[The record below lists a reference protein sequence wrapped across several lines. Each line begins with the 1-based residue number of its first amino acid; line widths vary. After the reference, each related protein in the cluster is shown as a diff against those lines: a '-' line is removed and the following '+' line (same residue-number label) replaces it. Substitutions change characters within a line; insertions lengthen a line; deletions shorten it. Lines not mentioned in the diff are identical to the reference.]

1 MMVEQELESKIVD
14 ALEALE
20 VPGLVVRGLWNPV
33 ADGEVK
39 GQEGSDIPVA
49 AVVRVSPRSYGDYGV
64 PTVTCECAVALA
76 ARVDLDPTGA
86 ILSSAA
92 EAISDRLAAW
102 HDNVCVADGDG
113 LSFEGFM
120 AAGFMVTGGSGPT
133 FDEAAGA
140 WAVTFNFTV
149 SGTLVDEPTDELTT

>member
-1 MMVEQELESKIVD
+1 MIEKDLEAKIIA

-20 VPGLVVRGLWNPV
+20 VSGLVVRGLWNPV
-33 ADGEVK
+33 APGDVK
-39 GQEGSDIPVA
+39 GLERSDVPVA
-49 AVVRVSPRSYGDYGV
+49 AVVRVSPRAYGDYGV
-64 PTVTCECAVALA
+64 PTVTCECAVVLA

-92 EAISDRLAAW
+92 GAISARLAAW
-102 HDNVCVADGDG
+102 HDDVCVADGDG

-133 FDEAAGA
+133 FDETAGA

-149 SGTLVDEPTDELTT
+149 SGTLVAEPTDEQIT

>member
-1 MMVEQELESKIVD
+1 MMVEQELESKIVA

-20 VPGLVVRGLWNPV
+20 VSGLVVRGLWNPV
-33 ADGEVK
+33 APGEVK
-39 GQEGSDIPVA
+39 GQEGSDIPAA

-64 PTVTCECAVALA
+64 PTVTCECAVVLA
-76 ARVDLDPTGA
+76 VRVDLDPTGA

-120 AAGFMVTGGSGPT
+120 AAAFTAPGGSGPT
-133 FDEAAGA
+133 FDETKGA

-149 SGTLVDEPTDELTT
+149 SGTLVAEPTDDQTT